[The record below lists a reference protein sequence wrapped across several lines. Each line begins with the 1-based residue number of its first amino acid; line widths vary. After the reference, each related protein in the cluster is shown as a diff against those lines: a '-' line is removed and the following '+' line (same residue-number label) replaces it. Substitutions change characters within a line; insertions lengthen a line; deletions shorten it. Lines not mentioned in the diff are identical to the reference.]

1 VTTWLVPAQ
10 LMTTTMPLP
19 LSGLPTAAVG
29 TELHAQALV
38 LDLLAGAY
46 PPYQGVTNALRIVL
60 GQ

>member
-1 VTTWLVPAQ
+1 
-10 LMTTTMPLP
+10 MTTTMPLP